1 MKNEKLLETFFRER
15 NSSNTTERLYR
26 IYIKDYEQFTNST
39 IDKLL
44 CIAEEEENNNIRWKN
59 TRTREYLMNY
69 REYLFENYCINT
81 AQNRIGVILTFY
93 RHFDIEIPKL
103 PYFSQKQA
111 KRYSSIK
118 YDDLPDRD
126 ILAEALQ
133 ISNNRARAIILFMS
147 STGISRI
154 DTYNL
159 TLKDY
164 LDACYEYTGTYDLST
179 ALENMKGQD
188 IIPTF
193 NLRRQKT
200 GQEFITFCSHEAVR
214 AINLYLEGRTDEVTL
229 DSQLFKIH
237 ERDLSKLFE
246 TVNGKLDLGKVGA
259 FNRFRSHMMRKYHA
273 SQLAEAGM
281 STEKINVLQG
291 RKVKGVAHESY
302 IRIKTDTLKQEY
314 IQSLPYLVV
323 EDVNKVKT
331 ELQNTKEE
339 LKTVT
344 SENKVMKNNLTDILK
359 RIEMLEKK

>member
-15 NSSNTTERLYR
+15 NSSPNTERLYR
-26 IYIKDYEQFTNST
+26 IYIKDYEQCTNKT
-39 IDKLL
+39 ISQLL
-44 CIAEEEENNNIRWKN
+44 NIAEEEENNNIRWKN
-59 TRTREYLMNY
+59 TRTREYLMAY
-69 REYLFENYCINT
+69 REHLYNNYCIGT
-81 AQNRIGVILTFY
+81 AQNRMGVIMTFY

-103 PYFSQKQA
+103 PYFSQKQV
-111 KRYSSIK
+111 KRYAPIR
-118 YDDLPDRD
+118 YEDLPDRD
-126 ILAEALQ
+126 ILKEALN
-133 ISNNRARAIILFMS
+133 ISNNRARAILLFMS
-147 STGISRI
+147 STGISKI
-154 DTYNL
+154 DTHNI
-159 TLKDY
+159 TIKDY
-164 LDACYEYTGTYDLST
+164 LDAVYEFTNTYDLST

-193 NLRRQKT
+193 HLRRQKT
-200 GQEFITFCSHEAVR
+200 GQDYITFCSHEAVN
-214 AINLYLEGRTDEVTL
+214 AINIYLENRTDDLTL
-229 DSQLFKIH
+229 DSPLFKIH
-237 ERDLSKLFE
+237 ERDLGRVFE
-246 TVNGKLDLGKVGA
+246 KVNDYLELGSLGA

-281 STEKINVLQG
+281 STEKINLLQG

-314 IQSLPYLVV
+314 IQALPYIVV

-331 ELQNTKEE
+331 ELQSTKEE